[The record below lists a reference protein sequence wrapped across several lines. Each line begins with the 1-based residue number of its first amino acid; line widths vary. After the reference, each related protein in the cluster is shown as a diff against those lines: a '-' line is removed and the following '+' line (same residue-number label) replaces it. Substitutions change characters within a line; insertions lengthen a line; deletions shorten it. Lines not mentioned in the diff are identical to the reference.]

1 MMQSQR
7 KADKLQTKRFRNGSF
22 SIRFKAVLENA
33 FRRYN
38 VMHSPAIFV
47 VAGRLLRI
55 VALKETAIVQK
66 VSLRFIVATC
76 QKISS
81 FSSGPLPPPKPQSW
95 IQKSSRTH
103 RDNFGQRETKGK
115 KTVGNGPH
123 STRRIATLVVKGGFK
138 KRRDPKCQNFR
149 LSADLSCHVSMP
161 VHDHKAKFIKPS
173 KRVSEQG
180 SEKRGKV

>member
-115 KTVGNGPH
+115 KQSEMG
-123 STRRIATLVVKGGFK
+123 RIPRDGLLHWLSKEVSK
-138 KRRDPKCQNFR
+138 KEEIQN
-149 LSADLSCHVSMP
+149 
-161 VHDHKAKFIKPS
+161 AKTS
-173 KRVSEQG
+173 D
-180 SEKRGKV
+180 